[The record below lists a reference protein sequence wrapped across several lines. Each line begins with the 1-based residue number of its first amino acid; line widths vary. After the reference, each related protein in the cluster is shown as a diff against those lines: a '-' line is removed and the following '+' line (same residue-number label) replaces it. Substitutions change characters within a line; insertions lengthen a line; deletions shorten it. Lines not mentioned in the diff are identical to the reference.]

1 MLTLY
6 QIASMQVKPACH
18 PKGWRVYRR
27 ADCCYKKKAP
37 FKACQMNHVD
47 CLRIVNSKVPRMA
60 KTAAR
65 FGSYDVLERLPLG
78 ILDEDTLVECINQCS
93 NLQCVDLLHSRIK
106 DRDHRLVLKCG
117 RKFLRNAIYMAVRY
131 GWSLEFGEYL
141 AAHKRFDHLLFIIDY
156 GDFNLLNETIAQ
168 LILSQCTNFPIC
180 YMLVKWLCNHEHY
193 FFAVEELPFI
203 IDVSNTALHA
213 IRTMTWTFHQ

>member
-27 ADCCYKKKAP
+27 ADCCYKKAP

-47 CLRIVNSKVPRMA
+47 CLRIVDSKVPRMV

-65 FGSYDVLERLPLG
+65 FNSYEVLERLP
-78 ILDEDTLVECINQCS
+78 IDVLDDDTLVECINRCS

-106 DRDHRLVLKCG
+106 ERDHRLVLKCG

-141 AAHKRFDHLLFIIDY
+141 ALHKRFDHLLYIIEYCQYD
-156 GDFNLLNETIAQ
+156 LLSDKITQ
-168 LILSQCTNFPIC
+168 LILCQCTNYSIC
-180 YMLVKWLCNHEHY
+180 FFLVKWLFNHEN
-193 FFAVEELPFI
+193 VVLTSI
-203 IDVSNTALHA
+203 LDVSDTALHA
-213 IRTMTWTFHQ
+213 IRTVTWTFHSLQ